1 MNMKI
6 LISSLIAIALAGML
20 VTSLVGCAEE
30 KYQPGEYKKSE
41 EGAPTAAPAGTSTVI
56 QSDKLEITEHSL
68 ITGEY
73 GNPIVKGIAKN
84 ISSSTIASAELEV
97 VFYDPFNIRLSSSE
111 GKIENLAPGESR
123 DFKVTYFGPTKNVES
138 YKIEVVTVTLAGE

>member
-1 MNMKI
+1 MRM
-6 LISSLIAIALAGML
+6 LGRSLIAIALSTILLSSFTA
-20 VTSLVGCAEE
+20 CAEE

-41 EGAPTAAPAGTSTVI
+41 EGAPTGAPAGTSTVI
-56 QSDKLEITEHSL
+56 ADDKLEITEHSL

-73 GNPIVKGIAKN
+73 GNPIVKGTAKN

-97 VFYDPFNIRLSSSE
+97 VFYDPFSIRLSSST
-111 GKIENLAPGESR
+111 GKIENLGPGETK

-138 YKIEVVTVTLAGE
+138 YKIEVGSITLAGE

>member
-1 MNMKI
+1 MKT
-6 LISSLIAIALAGML
+6 LVRPFIAIALAITL
-20 VTSLVGCAEE
+20 FPSLIACAAE
-30 KYQPGEYKKSE
+30 KYQPEEYKKPE
-41 EGAPTAAPAGTSTVI
+41 EGAPAGTSTVI
-56 QSDKLEITEHSL
+56 AGDKLEIVEHSL

-84 ISSSTIASAELEV
+84 ISSSTITSAEIEV
-97 VFYDPFNIRLSSSE
+97 VFYDPFSIRLSSSE

-138 YKIEVVTVTLAGE
+138 YKIEIGSIVLAE